1 MFGEEKNLHK
11 ITGEI
16 EAELPNGKLYEFN
29 GKFRATGGDNVEMNF
44 GLSAENILLR
54 GSVLKGT
61 DHVVGL
67 VVYAG
72 KDTKV
77 MMN

>member
-1 MFGEEKNLHK
+1 MFGEIRNLHN

-29 GKFRATGGDNVEMNF
+29 GKFRATGGDIDIDF
-44 GLSAENILLR
+44 GLTAENILLR